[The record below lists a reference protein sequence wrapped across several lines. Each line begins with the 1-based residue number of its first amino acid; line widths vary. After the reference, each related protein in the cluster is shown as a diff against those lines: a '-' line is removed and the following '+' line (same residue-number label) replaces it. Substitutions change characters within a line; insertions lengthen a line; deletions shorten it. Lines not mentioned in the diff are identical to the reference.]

1 MIIIGS
7 LLSPFHYSLN
17 HTPLAS
23 NLEAFIQLYV
33 QLVHQSIVQTICP
46 FLASILEA
54 SKHLVVHYVHQS
66 IPRSIQ
72 YVRQSIICL
81 KHNIIMI

>member
-33 QLVHQSIVQTICP
+33 QLIQSIVQIICR

-54 SKHLVVHYVHQS
+54 SKHRCTLCPSVNTSVNTVCPSVNYMS
-66 IPRSIQ
+66 
-72 YVRQSIICL
+72 
-81 KHNIIMI
+81 KT